1 MEKKE
6 RLKAAYQ
13 YLKNIGEVHTQQDVA
28 NIMHKNKA
36 NISAAFNG
44 NSRFLTDNFL
54 KDFNSIF
61 GNIFST
67 EWLLTGEGEMLNNG
81 NTSIIEV
88 PPKEKTIKYFYDV
101 DVSMGNIEFLNDP
114 SQKYKEII
122 IPGYSDCKYAINAYG
137 DSMHPL
143 IKSGQIILLDDWR
156 ESFIAWGKIYLIV
169 TKGGFR
175 AIKYLFPSENNDMVK
190 CVSENEK
197 TNPPF
202 DVPKEDIKLFIV
214 KGWICRDEI

>member
-1 MEKKE
+1 MTTKE
-6 RLKAAYQ
+6 RMKAVLAE
-13 YLKNIGEVHTQQDVA
+13 LEISEGTFETKCNLSKGFVSKIGDTIRVKSQEKIINHFPEI
-28 NIMHKNKA
+28 N
-36 NISAAFNG
+36 
-44 NSRFLTDNFL
+44 LT
-54 KDFNSIF
+54 
-61 GNIFST
+61 
-67 EWLLTGEGEMLNNG
+67 WLITGEGEMLNNG

-88 PPKEKTIKYFYDV
+88 PPKGKTIKYFYDV

-190 CVSENEK
+190 CVSENKEQ
-197 TNPPF
+197 NPPF
-202 DVPKEDIKLFIV
+202 DVPKEDLKLFIV
-214 KGWICRDEI
+214 KGWICRDEM

>member
-1 MEKKE
+1 MTTKE
-6 RLKAAYQ
+6 RMKAVLAE
-13 YLKNIGEVHTQQDVA
+13 LEISEGTFETKCNLAKGFVSKIGDTIRVKSQEKIINHFPEI
-28 NIMHKNKA
+28 N
-36 NISAAFNG
+36 
-44 NSRFLTDNFL
+44 LT
-54 KDFNSIF
+54 
-61 GNIFST
+61 
-67 EWLLTGEGEMLNNG
+67 WLITGEGEMLNNG